1 MATKTVID
9 NATESVKKPLYLVTM
24 GLVYV
29 GYIVLFLGISYISP
43 TYIRFASNIAY
54 ITVGLLLAYKFNPF
68 RDVST
73 ITEADTRL
81 IFISAIFIIFNL
93 GITEY
98 ALMFFNTVK
107 NAISV

>member
-9 NATESVKKPLYLVTM
+9 NATETVKKPLYLVTM

-29 GYIVLFLGISYISP
+29 GYIVVFLGISYISP

-54 ITVGLLLAYKFNPF
+54 IIVGLLLAYKFNPF
-68 RDVST
+68 RDVSS